1 MVNLS
6 RIKTS
11 SIKSFFSNLVNMSFL
26 DLGKEKDRQA
36 AIYLT
41 EMLTEFARSENL
53 YRLSD
58 SEGKK
63 IYTVVEMLLESR
75 QEQIESNE
83 YEREVRKYVGD
94 FALFMSGIFRDYVNR
109 GAYLNYYL
117 SEGMKSYFVVS
128 RLDLERGDGD
138 PIMFSRLS
146 REFEFYSGALDY
158 MRKVYFGAEQSG
170 NPFTAFASQISKL
183 EH

>member
-1 MVNLS
+1 MVDLR
-6 RIKTS
+6 RIKPA
-11 SIKSFFSNLVNMSFL
+11 SIRSFFSKLVNMSFL
-26 DLGKEKDRQA
+26 DLGMEKDREA
-36 AIYLT
+36 ATYLT

-63 IYTVVEMLLESR
+63 IYTIVEMLLESKT
-75 QEQIESNE
+75 ESIERSE

-109 GAYLNYYL
+109 GSYLNYYL

-128 RLDLERGDGD
+128 RLDLERGNGN

-170 NPFTAFASQISKL
+170 NPFRNFASQISNL